1 MTLIIFNC
9 DSIILFPVLHL
20 NLQFKKNS
28 NAEAEKLGVYK
39 YNIARKAVSICLS
52 FIRI

>member
-28 NAEAEKLGVYK
+28 NAEAEKLEKSLIVQWC
-39 YNIARKAVSICLS
+39 I
-52 FIRI
+52 